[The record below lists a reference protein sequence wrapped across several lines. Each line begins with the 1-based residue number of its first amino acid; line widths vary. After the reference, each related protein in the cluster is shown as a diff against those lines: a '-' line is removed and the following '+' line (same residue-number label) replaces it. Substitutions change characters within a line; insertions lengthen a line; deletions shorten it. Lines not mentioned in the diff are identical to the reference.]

1 MADALM
7 LSATGPD
14 GEPREVRLSSP
25 DKIVWPATDRGA
37 AITKADLAAYLQVV
51 AGPMLRGLADRP
63 VTLQRVRGGIEG
75 EEFYS
80 KNPPKG
86 VPGWAR
92 TTMVTYPSGRSHPQ
106 LVVDDE
112 ATLLWTAQMGT
123 VTWHPWPV
131 RSGDNDHPD
140 ELRIDL
146 DPQPGRTFAD
156 VVEAARG
163 LREVMTEVGLTPF
176 VKTTGSRGVHVFAAV
191 EPRLEFLDVRHAVIG
206 IAREL
211 ERRLPELVTTAWW
224 KEERGD
230 RIFVDYNQATR
241 DRTLAAAWS
250 PRILPGAPVSVPTT
264 WEQLGE
270 QAPDAVT
277 VHTAPQ
283 WLAEHGDAWEGLHE
297 EPGSIDG
304 AHALWEADLERGLG
318 ELSFPPDHPKMPGEP
333 PRVQPSKKVA
343 EHWDEDGR
351 RIDARVRRS
360 GRAD

>member
-14 GEPREVRLSSP
+14 GEPREVRLSNP